1 MITLLSTFLTWLVT
15 SIAKFAGLAFV
26 FWIYKELTMGVC
38 RCVAPS
44 EKRLKEKVV
53 VITGGSSGIGLQTAI
68 ELAKH
73 GAKIIIGCRNMEKGF
88 NNFLGVMSPQVILL
102 KFFYNYFKLETIVNV
117 SLTLCNHF
125 DRWKCKIS

>member
-1 MITLLSTFLTWLVT
+1 MITFLSTFLTWLVT

-88 NNFLGVMSPQVILL
+88 NNFLGVMSGRVKSIENQPVEKLIENKVQSIENKVQSIE
-102 KFFYNYFKLETIVNV
+102 KKVYF
-117 SLTLCNHF
+117 
-125 DRWKCKIS
+125 